1 MISATEVSENATADT
16 GATVCCAGSA
26 AMLKRLGVPAKHL
39 LPTALELRA
48 ANGVPLT
55 VLGVIPVLINT
66 DDSNVQTRELLYIV
80 KELQSLFLSKDA

>member
-16 GATVCCAGSA
+16 GATVCCAGSE
-26 AMLKRLGVPAKHL
+26 MLKRLGVPAKHL

-55 VLGVIPVLINT
+55 VLGVIPVFINI

>member
-26 AMLKRLGVPAKHL
+26 MLKRLGVPAKHL
-39 LPTALELRA
+39 LPTALELKA
-48 ANGVPLT
+48 ANGVPLTT

>member
-16 GATVCCAGSA
+16 GATVCCAGS

-55 VLGVIPVLINT
+55 VLGVIPVFINI

>member
-26 AMLKRLGVPAKHL
+26 MLKRLGVPAKHL

-48 ANGVPLT
+48 AYGVPLT
-55 VLGVIPVLINT
+55 VLGVVPVLINT
-66 DDSNVQTRELLYIV
+66 DDSNVQTRKLLYIV

>member
-16 GATVCCAGSA
+16 GATVCCAGS

-55 VLGVIPVLINT
+55 VLGVVPVLINT

>member
-1 MISATEVSENATADT
+1 MISVTEVSENATADT
-16 GATVCCAGSA
+16 GATVCCAGS

-48 ANGVPLT
+48 AYGVPLT

-66 DDSNVQTRELLYIV
+66 DYR
-80 KELQSLFLSKDA
+80 